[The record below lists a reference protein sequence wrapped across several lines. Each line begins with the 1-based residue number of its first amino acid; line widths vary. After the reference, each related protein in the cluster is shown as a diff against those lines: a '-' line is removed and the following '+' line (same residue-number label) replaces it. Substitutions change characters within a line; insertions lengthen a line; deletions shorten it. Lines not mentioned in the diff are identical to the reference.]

1 MRYSWERMRESD
13 PSLVPKSEQMWVLCW
28 MRKALWTGWNTPQL
42 GTSTLTAWRATAGL
56 AHNAAD
62 HCAIHG
68 ATKSANPWAAGDRPR
83 FAERY
88 RQTVRMA
95 SGSTTRR
102 MTSPK

>member
-28 MRKALWTGWNTPQL
+28 MRKAHRTGWNTLQHR
-42 GTSTLTAWRATAGL
+42 AWTPTTAGL